1 MNNILNIELCVQGI
15 RTTASF
21 EDGNKIHVSKFEL
34 MFGSRK
40 IPNCLSI
47 SYQINVPND
56 SIKNQT
62 AINNLLQNEI
72 DPAVDI
78 LSLLLNRPFKFLD
91 YIATVNGNKVKF
103 QTPTSS
109 SFKRL
114 YNFQNPVSI
123 YRGDLSYSVLVK
135 AKNWSELSSAINS
148 FRNLTEQN
156 RKSLQLPLHWFAM
169 ARQEAYSPDRFISY
183 WIAFNAL
190 YSDSAKTEQ
199 DAIKKYFDNQIEDS
213 IVSNFIK
220 FNKNWLE
227 VISESRIELR
237 PKRIISKELK
247 NVLTSNKTSDREIMK
262 LALLALYG
270 IRNNLFHGSYH
281 LNSSDVFPLLEAAEI
296 TLSDFL
302 RRKLLSFLNIKTQ
315 EIVIEE
321 ATGI

>member
-21 EDGNKIHVSKFEL
+21 EDGNKIHFSKFEL

-78 LSLLLNRPFKFLD
+78 LSLLLNRPFQFLD

-103 QTPTSS
+103 QTPTSL